1 MGLQLY
7 QKNLLEKLKES
18 LGAVLPIIGI
28 VLVLCFSIAPIPNS
42 VLMTFV
48 VGAVLLIIGMMFF
61 TLGAEMAMTP
71 MGERIG
77 TKLTNTRKIS
87 VVIVLCFI
95 LGFIITISEPDLQ
108 VLAEQV
114 PSIPNY
120 TLIIAVATGV
130 GIFLVAAVL
139 RMLFGIPLAHMLLI
153 LYPIIF
159 ILASIVPQDFL
170 TVAFDSGGVTTG
182 PMTVP
187 FIMALGIG
195 FSAVRSDKHAENDSF
210 GLVALCSVGPI
221 LAVLLLGLLYH
232 PGEGGYE
239 QTMIVKTDNSVEMWQ
254 LFQEGLPYYMKEM
267 LISLLPIILFFFIFQ
282 IVSLHL
288 HKKTLVKIIIG
299 IIYTYIGLVL
309 FLTGV
314 NVGFMPAG
322 NYLGQVIVGL
332 SYPWIIVPI
341 GMLIGY
347 FIVKAE
353 PAVYVL
359 TEQVEELTSGAI
371 SAKAMGM
378 SLSIGVAF
386 SLGLAMVRVLTGIS
400 ILWFLLPGYAV
411 ALGLTFFVPQIFTAI
426 AFDSGGVASGP
437 MTATFLL
444 PFSMGACEA
453 LGGNVV
459 TDAFG
464 VVAMVAMTPLITIQI
479 LGLIYQ
485 IQEQMKEKQAA
496 KDYTSIKVCIENLDN
511 VDNQEII
518 EL

>member
-221 LAVLLLGLLYH
+221 LAVLLLGLFYH
-232 PGEGGYE
+232 PGGSGYE

-322 NYLGQVIVGL
+322 NYLGQVIAGL

-411 ALGLTFFVPQIFTAI
+411 ALGLTFFVPKIFTAI

>member
-159 ILASIVPQDFL
+159 ILASIVPQEFL

-232 PGEGGYE
+232 PGESGYE

-322 NYLGQVIVGL
+322 NYLGQVIAGL

-411 ALGLTFFVPQIFTAI
+411 ALGLTFFVPKIFTAI